1 MRLVM
6 LGPPGSG
13 KGTQSERLAEQL
25 KLVHL
30 STGEMLRQSIAR
42 GEPVGL
48 EAKKFIDAGQ
58 LVPSDVM
65 INLVVQ
71 RLAQG
76 DCAAGCLLDGFPRTI
91 DQAQALDAYLA
102 KQGTPLDG
110 VLELDVEEDELVAR
124 MMARGR
130 GDDKP
135 DVIRQRMTAYH
146 AQTKPLSDYYRA
158 QGKLV
163 TIDALGSIDEI
174 FMRLMEAVPQLH
186 ARGGIGSTVAD

>member
-13 KGTQSERLAEQL
+13 KGTQSERLAAQL

-30 STGEMLRQSIAR
+30 STGEMLRQAIAK
-42 GEPVGL
+42 GEAVGL

-58 LVPSDVM
+58 LVPSGVM
-65 INLVVQ
+65 IDLVVE
-71 RLAQG
+71 RLG
-76 DCAAGCLLDGFPRTI
+76 HPDCAAGCLLDGFPRTI

-102 KQGTPLDG
+102 RQGTPLDG
-110 VLELDVEEDELVAR
+110 VLELDVHEDELLTR
-124 MMARGR
+124 MIARGR

-135 DVIRQRMTAYH
+135 EVIRQRMAAYH

-174 FMRLMEAVPQLH
+174 FMRLMDTVHQLN
-186 ARGGIGSTVAD
+186 ARSGIGSAAVD

>member
-1 MRLVM
+1 M
-6 LGPPGSG
+6 
-13 KGTQSERLAEQL
+13 
-25 KLVHL
+25 HL

-110 VLELDVEEDELVAR
+110 VLELDVEGDELVAR

-135 DVIRQRMTAYH
+135 DEIRQRMTAYQ

-163 TIDALGSIDEI
+163 TIDAVGSIDEI
-174 FMRLMEAVPQLH
+174 FMRLMEVVHQLH
-186 ARGGIGSTVAD
+186 ARRRHRLDGRLKAEMDPIRSYGSILVGSASADCS

>member
-13 KGTQSERLAEQL
+13 KGTQSERLAEQQ

-30 STGEMLRQSIAR
+30 STGEMLRQAIAK
-42 GEPVGL
+42 GEAVGI

-71 RLAQG
+71 RIG
-76 DCAAGCLLDGFPRTI
+76 RPDCAAGCLLDGFPRTI

-102 KQGTPLDG
+102 KQGSPLDG
-110 VLELDVEEDELVAR
+110 VLELDVNEDELVDR

-135 DVIRQRMTAYH
+135 EVIRQRMAAYH

-158 QGKLV
+158 QGKLA

-174 FMRLMEAVPQLH
+174 FMRLMEAVHQLH
-186 ARGGIGSTVAD
+186 ARGGIGSAAD